1 MRWELLLL
9 LAVLG
14 LGGGGC
20 RQGVSVQTAPLAA
33 PAVWGDGT
41 YIGES
46 DLPTPQFIR
55 VAVDITRGRIA
66 AIRLLEHPTWTAPE
80 QQDTLLRLVMESQTT
95 AGHVSRGTGD
105 EQDRLLH
112 AIDAAL
118 AKARSA
124 RPSAP

>member
-1 MRWELLLL
+1 MRWEFLLF

-20 RQGVSVQTAPLAA
+20 RQGVAVQTAPLAA
-33 PAVWGDGT
+33 PAAWGDGT

-55 VAVDITRGRIA
+55 VAVDITRGRIV

-80 QQDTLLRLVMESQTT
+80 QQDALLGLVMESQTT
-95 AGHVSRGTGD
+95 EGHVSRGTGD
-105 EQDRLLH
+105 EQDRLLR
-112 AIDAAL
+112 AIDTAL
-118 AKARSA
+118 AKARPA